1 MRNIFD
7 PDSLFSRIMSFL
19 ADLVVLNLVFLLTC
33 LPVFTIG
40 PAVTALYTLCFRLSG
55 GREGTLKAY
64 FRAFRDNFRQ
74 GVGLGLLATAW
85 VAASAV
91 NLLWAAQSGT
101 LVLVLLGTVICLG
114 VMVLSYAFPLLSR
127 FDSTLGNTLKN
138 ALLLCLGHL
147 PRSLLIGAV
156 NMLPVLLVLTWPD
169 VFFRMGALW
178 LLAWFSASA
187 YGNVLLLKP
196 VFAPFLPE
204 NS

>member
-1 MRNIFD
+1 MRNLFD

-40 PAVTALYTLCFRLSG
+40 PALTALYTLCFRLSD
-55 GREGTLKAY
+55 GRDGTLRAY

-74 GVGLGLLATAW
+74 GVALGLLATAW
-85 VAASAV
+85 VTASAV
-91 NLLWAAQSGT
+91 NLLWASQSGA
-101 LVLVLLGTVICLG
+101 LVLVLLGTVVCLG

-127 FDSTLGNTLKN
+127 FDNTLWNALKN

-156 NMLPVLLVLTWPD
+156 NVLPVVLVLTRPD
-169 VFFRMGALW
+169 TFFQMGLVW

-187 YGNVLLLKP
+187 YGNALLLKK
-196 VFAPFLPE
+196 VFAPFLTGD
-204 NS
+204 N

>member
-40 PAVTALYTLCFRLSG
+40 PALTALYTLCFRLSD
-55 GREGTLKAY
+55 GRDGTLKAY

-74 GVGLGLLATAW
+74 GVGLGLLAIAW

-91 NLLWAAQSGT
+91 NLLWAAQSST
-101 LVLVLLGTVICLG
+101 LVLVLLGTVVCLG
-114 VMVLSYAFPLLSR
+114 VMVLNYAFPLLSR
-127 FDSTLGNTLKN
+127 FDNTLVNTLKN

-147 PRSLLIGAV
+147 PRSLLMGAV
-156 NMLPVLLVLTWPD
+156 TVLPVILVLTYPD
-169 VFFRMGALW
+169 IFFRMGALW
-178 LLAWFSASA
+178 LLVWFSASA
-187 YGNVLLLKP
+187 YGNALLLKP
-196 VFAPFLPE
+196 VFAPFLTVG
-204 NS
+204 N